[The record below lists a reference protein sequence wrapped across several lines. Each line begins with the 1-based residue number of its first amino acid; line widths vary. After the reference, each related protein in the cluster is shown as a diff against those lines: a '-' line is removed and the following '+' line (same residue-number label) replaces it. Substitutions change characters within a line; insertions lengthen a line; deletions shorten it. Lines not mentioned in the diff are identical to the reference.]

1 MTKEEEGE
9 RGTDTF
15 LAPLALTLLLSLE
28 DTRGSQVSLIL
39 SSGRC
44 VVAVRRTVE
53 AE

>member
-1 MTKEEEGE
+1 MTKEGEGE

-15 LAPLALTLLLSLE
+15 LAPLALTLSLSLE
-28 DTRGSQVSLIL
+28 DTRVSLIL